1 MQLAVYRRDNRKRGA
16 RNGRARLWFGVGFMF
31 VAAAAAGLYGYR
43 ERVTDAL
50 SAAQSF
56 VIDSPYFSVREIKV
70 RGGDRVGGAE
80 IAAIAGLKNGMNIW
94 KIDPAEIEK
103 KIARQPWVRHVVV
116 RREFPRRVVI
126 DVEER
131 VAKAIVAIGKLYYV
145 DADGVIFK
153 ELAEGENVEFPLVTG
168 LGPEELSAGDLKIRR
183 RLQDAVRLGDLMVKS
198 AHTLSEIHFET
209 ADRIVLYTVG
219 YPVAL
224 HMGSGDWEAKVRR
237 LERVLG
243 LWKGQEERLISLDMS
258 FRDQVVA
265 RLKAS
270 RQ

>member
-1 MQLAVYRRDNRKRGA
+1 
-16 RNGRARLWFGVGFMF
+16 
-31 VAAAAAGLYGYR
+31 
-43 ERVTDAL
+43 
-50 SAAQSF
+50 
-56 VIDSPYFSVREIKV
+56 
-70 RGGDRVGGAE
+70 
-80 IAAIAGLKNGMNIW
+80 
-94 KIDPAEIEK
+94 
-103 KIARQPWVRHVVV
+103 
-116 RREFPRRVVI
+116 VVI

-243 LWKGQEERLISLDMS
+243 LWKRAADLARHELSRSSGGAAESVEAISWNNGAVGS
-258 FRDQVVA
+258 V
-265 RLKAS
+265 
-270 RQ
+270 